1 MSSGLELNMSN
12 KLKLI
17 KHYRDFLHNLI
28 NYNIK
33 NTNLN
38 DLNIINESME
48 SNKKM
53 LDDYYKERLLK
64 ESIYFDPYA
73 LGMDKYYT
81 KSIFVNQYENM
92 GICNSKN
99 NIIYYFYIYLDKLLN
114 LNIIEIN
121 RNSFDRQQID
131 GIYLKI
137 KEYYENRVN
146 VLHEYFDPYVFLND
160 LNEMDEDIENTDD
173 DIDEMDDDNNTDD
186 EMDEDIENTDDD
198 IDEMDDNDETD
209 NILLYQKKTNI
220 INELNNFI
228 DLNKKY

>member
-38 DLNIINESME
+38 DLNIINESIE

-81 KSIFVNQYENM
+81 KSIFVDRYENM

-99 NIIYYFYIYLDKLLN
+99 NIIYYFYEYLDKNLN

-131 GIYLKI
+131 SIYLKL

-146 VLHEYFDPYVFLND
+146 VLHKYFDPYVFLND
-160 LNEMDEDIENTDD
+160 LNDMDDDIENMDDDIENMDDNDENTDD
-173 DIDEMDDDNNTDD
+173 DI
-186 EMDEDIENTDDD
+186 EN
-198 IDEMDDNDETD
+198 MDDNDENTD
-209 NILLYQKKTNI
+209 DEINNEINNILLYQKKNNI